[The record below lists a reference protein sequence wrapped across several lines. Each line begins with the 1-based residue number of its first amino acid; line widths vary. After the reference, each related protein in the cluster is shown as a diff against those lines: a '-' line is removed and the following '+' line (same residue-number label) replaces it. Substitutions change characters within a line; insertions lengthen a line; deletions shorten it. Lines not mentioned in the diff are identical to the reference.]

1 MLSSSSLSL
10 SDLFTWRKLH
20 LMRYV
25 VGILIVI
32 DGYPLIFFFKETLR
46 IAPGSTA
53 FTAAFLALG
62 FILMIPL
69 HFLHKLY
76 RLNTTLLKQALLFFA
91 VIIFYM
97 AFYRD
102 QWFKDATMDSIYYV
116 YVALFLFLLINIP
129 NDIIEVF
136 VPITIAFTVV
146 SNLAL
151 VYALLTDPTWSI
163 GQRAAIQYGEGEYRS
178 GNPHVFARNALMSVV
193 ACGIWAFRPQT
204 SFIPR
209 ILTLFASVFGMGILV
224 MTQTRSSI
232 VALILIIGLFLL
244 FNIRPRQ
251 IKMAV
256 RGLFKPASLALLAVM
271 FIGIS
276 VFMKRNGDLIAV
288 LYGYAVAFIERNL
301 ENVYAI
307 LGIKIQNQF
316 AASLDASAGN
326 RATSFQYLQN
336 VIEGHFHVILVG
348 QGYKSTYLDVPLME
362 ALINHG
368 IPGFVT
374 FAAFCFSTLFYC
386 LKSMRDNPDPLSIFL
401 SYFFI
406 MLFVQLFTNGRPYEI
421 SFWHPFCLMIR
432 FLGISH
438 LYPPNLRSE
447 PVLAP
452 AA

>member
-1 MLSSSSLSL
+1 MLSLSNV

-25 VGILIVI
+25 VGIMIVI

-46 IAPGSTA
+46 LAPGSTA
-53 FTAAFLALG
+53 FTAAFLGLG
-62 FILMIPL
+62 FLLMIPF

-76 RLNTTLLKQALLFFA
+76 RLNSTLLKQALLFFA

-102 QWFKDATMDSIYYV
+102 QWFKDGTIDTIYYL

-136 VPITIAFTVV
+136 IPITIAFTVV

-151 VYALLTDPTWSI
+151 VYALLTDPTWNI
-163 GQRAAIQYGEGEYRS
+163 GQRAAIQFGEGEYRT
-178 GNPHVFARNALMSVV
+178 GNPHVFSRNALMSVV

-204 SFIPR
+204 TFIPR
-209 ILTLFASVFGMGILV
+209 ILTLFACIFSMGILV

-232 VALILIIGLFLL
+232 VALIVIIGLFFL
-244 FNIRPRQ
+244 FNIRPAQ
-251 IKMAV
+251 IKTAV
-256 RGLFKPASLALLAVM
+256 RGLFRPASIVLIAIV

-276 VFMKRNGDLIAV
+276 VFMRRNADLIAI
-288 LYGYAVAFIERNL
+288 LYGYAVAFIERNM
-301 ENVYAI
+301 ENVYA
-307 LGIKIQNQF
+307 LFGIKVQNQF
-316 AASLDASAGN
+316 TATFDASAGN
-326 RATSFQYLQN
+326 RATSFGYFRNML
-336 VIEGHFHVILVG
+336 EGHLERLLFG
-348 QGYKSTYLDVPLME
+348 QGYKSTYLDIPLME

-374 FAAFCFSTLFYC
+374 FAAFTFSALFYS
-386 LKSMRDNPDPLSIFL
+386 LKAIRENPDSLSTFL
-401 SYFFI
+401 AYFYI

-432 FLGISH
+432 FMGISH
-438 LYPPNLRSE
+438 LYAPNLRNH
-447 PVLAP
+447 PTLAP

>member
-1 MLSSSSLSL
+1 MLSSLKE
-10 SDLFTWRKLH
+10 LFTWRRIH

-25 VGILIVI
+25 VGILMVI

-62 FILMIPL
+62 FALMIPF
-69 HFLHKLY
+69 HFLRKLY
-76 RLNTTLLKQALLFFA
+76 RLNTNLLNMALLFFI

-102 QWFKDATMDSIYYV
+102 QWFRDGTMDTIYYI

-136 VPITIAFTVV
+136 VPIVIAFTVV

-151 VYALLTDPTWSI
+151 VYALMTDPTWNI

-178 GNPHVFARNALMSVV
+178 GNPHVFARNALMCVV

-204 SFIPR
+204 GFVVR
-209 ILTLFASVFGMGILV
+209 ILALGSCIFSMGILV

-232 VALILIIGLFLL
+232 VALILIIGLFFM

-251 IKMAV
+251 IKDAV
-256 RGLFKPASLALLAVM
+256 RGMTRPASLLLFFVAFM
-271 FIGIS
+271 GIS
-276 VFMKRNGDLIAV
+276 YFMRKNGDLIAI

-301 ENVYAI
+301 ENVYAV
-307 LGIKIQNQF
+307 LGMKVQNQF
-316 AASLDASAGN
+316 AATLDASAGN
-326 RATSFQYLQN
+326 RATSFVYLQN
-336 VIEGHFHVILVG
+336 ILEGHIHVILVG

-374 FAAFCFSTLFYC
+374 FTAFCFSALFYS
-386 LKSMRDNPDPLSIFL
+386 LKTIRDNPDTLSTFL
-401 SYFFI
+401 AYFYM

-432 FLGISH
+432 FVGISH
-438 LYPPNLRSE
+438 LYPPNLLNH
-447 PVLAP
+447 PVVKP
-452 AA
+452 AL

>member
-1 MLSSSSLSL
+1 
-10 SDLFTWRKLH
+10 
-20 LMRYV
+20 MRYV
-25 VGILIVI
+25 VGILMVI

-62 FILMIPL
+62 FALMIPF
-69 HFLHKLY
+69 HFLRKIY
-76 RLNTTLLKQALLFFA
+76 RLNTNLLNMAILFFV

-102 QWFKDATMDSIYYV
+102 QWFRDGTMDTVYYI
-116 YVALFLFLLINIP
+116 YVALFLFLLVNIP
-129 NDIIEVF
+129 NDVIEVF
-136 VPITIAFTVV
+136 VPIVIAFTVV

-151 VYALLTDPTWSI
+151 VYALLTDPTWNI

-178 GNPHVFARNALMSVV
+178 GNPHVFARNALMCVV

-204 SFIPR
+204 GFIVR
-209 ILTLFASVFGMGILV
+209 ILALGSCIFSMGILV

-232 VALILIIGLFLL
+232 VALILIIGLFFM

-251 IKMAV
+251 IKDAA
-256 RGLFKPASLALLAVM
+256 RGLTRPASLFLFFVAFM
-271 FIGIS
+271 GIS
-276 VFMKRNGDLIAV
+276 YFMRKNGDLIAI
-288 LYGYAVAFIERNL
+288 LYGYAAAFIERNL
-301 ENVYAI
+301 ENVYAV
-307 LGIKIQNQF
+307 LGMKVQNQF
-316 AASLDASAGN
+316 AATLDASAGN
-326 RATSFQYLQN
+326 RATSFMYLQN
-336 VIEGHFHVILVG
+336 ILKGHIHMILVG

-374 FAAFCFSTLFYC
+374 FTAFCFSALFYS
-386 LKSMRDNPDPLSIFL
+386 LKAIRDNPDTLSTFL
-401 SYFFI
+401 AYFYI

-432 FLGISH
+432 FMGISH
-438 LYPPNLRSE
+438 LYAPNLLNNPE
-447 PVLAP
+447 IKPVP
-452 AA
+452 AL

>member
-1 MLSSSSLSL
+1 MLSSLKE
-10 SDLFTWRKLH
+10 LFTWRRIH

-25 VGILIVI
+25 VGILMVI

-62 FILMIPL
+62 FALMIPF
-69 HFLHKLY
+69 HFLRKLY
-76 RLNTTLLKQALLFFA
+76 RLNTNLLNMALLFFV

-102 QWFKDATMDSIYYV
+102 QWFRDGTMDTVYYI

-129 NDIIEVF
+129 NDVIEVF
-136 VPITIAFTVV
+136 VPIVIAFTVV

-151 VYALLTDPTWSI
+151 VYALMTDPTWNI

-178 GNPHVFARNALMSVV
+178 GNPHVFARNALMCVV

-204 SFIPR
+204 GFIVR
-209 ILTLFASVFGMGILV
+209 ILALGSCIFSMGILV

-232 VALILIIGLFLL
+232 VALILIIGLFFM

-251 IKMAV
+251 IKDAV
-256 RGLFKPASLALLAVM
+256 RGLTRPASLLLFFVAFM
-271 FIGIS
+271 GIS
-276 VFMKRNGDLIAV
+276 YFMRKNGDLIAI

-301 ENVYAI
+301 ENVYAV
-307 LGIKIQNQF
+307 LGMKVQNQF
-316 AASLDASAGN
+316 AATLDASAGN
-326 RATSFQYLQN
+326 RATSFVYLQN
-336 VIEGHFHVILVG
+336 ILEGHIHVILVG

-374 FAAFCFSTLFYC
+374 FTAFCFSALFYS
-386 LKSMRDNPDPLSIFL
+386 LKTIRDNPDTLSTFL
-401 SYFFI
+401 AYFYM

-432 FLGISH
+432 FVGISH
-438 LYPPNLRSE
+438 LYPPNLLNH
-447 PVLAP
+447 PVVKP
-452 AA
+452 AL

>member
-1 MLSSSSLSL
+1 MLSSLKE
-10 SDLFTWRKLH
+10 LFTWRRIH

-25 VGILIVI
+25 VGILMVI

-62 FILMIPL
+62 FALMIPF
-69 HFLHKLY
+69 HFLRKLY
-76 RLNTTLLKQALLFFA
+76 RLNTNLLNMALLFFA

-102 QWFKDATMDSIYYV
+102 QWFRDGTMDTIYYI

-136 VPITIAFTVV
+136 VPIVIAFTVI

-151 VYALLTDPTWSI
+151 VYALMTDPTWNI

-178 GNPHVFARNALMSVV
+178 GNPHVFSRNALMCVV

-204 SFIPR
+204 GFIVR
-209 ILTLFASVFGMGILV
+209 ILALGSCVFSMGILV

-232 VALILIIGLFLL
+232 VALILIIGLFFM

-251 IKMAV
+251 IKEAIH
-256 RGLFKPASLALLAVM
+256 GLTRPASLLLFFVAFM
-271 FIGIS
+271 GIS
-276 VFMKRNGDLIAV
+276 YFMRKNGDLIAI

-301 ENVYAI
+301 ENVYAV
-307 LGIKIQNQF
+307 LGMKVQNQF
-316 AASLDASAGN
+316 AATLDASAGN
-326 RATSFQYLQN
+326 RATSFMYLQN
-336 VIEGHFHVILVG
+336 ILQGHIHVILVG

-374 FAAFCFSTLFYC
+374 FTAFCFSALFYS
-386 LKSMRDNPDPLSIFL
+386 LKTIRDNPDTLSTFL
-401 SYFFI
+401 AYFYI

-432 FLGISH
+432 FVGISH
-438 LYPPNLRSE
+438 LYPPNLLNH
-447 PVLAP
+447 PVVKP
-452 AA
+452 AL

>member
-1 MLSSSSLSL
+1 
-10 SDLFTWRKLH
+10 
-20 LMRYV
+20 MRYV
-25 VGILIVI
+25 VGILMVI

-62 FILMIPL
+62 FILMIPF
-69 HFLHKLY
+69 HFMRKLY
-76 RLNTTLLKQALLFFA
+76 RLNTNLLNMALLFFA
-91 VIIFYM
+91 VMIFYM

-102 QWFKDATMDSIYYV
+102 QWFKDGTMDTIYYI

-136 VPITIAFTVV
+136 VPIVIAFTVV

-151 VYALLTDPTWSI
+151 VYALLTDPTWNI

-204 SFIPR
+204 GFILR
-209 ILTLFASVFGMGILV
+209 IMSLGACIFSMGILV

-232 VALILIIGLFLL
+232 VALILIIGLFFM

-251 IKMAV
+251 IKDAV
-256 RGLFKPASLALLAVM
+256 KGLMRPASLVM
-271 FIGIS
+271 IAIVFLGIGY
-276 VFMKRNGDLIAV
+276 FMRKNGDLIAI
-288 LYGYAVAFIERNL
+288 LYGYAVAFIERNM
-301 ENVYAI
+301 ENVYAV
-307 LGIKIQNQF
+307 LGIKVQNQF
-316 AASLDASAGN
+316 AATLDASAGN

-336 VIEGHFHVILVG
+336 IIEGHLHVILVG
-348 QGYKSTYLDVPLME
+348 QGYKSTYLDVPLLE

-368 IPGFVT
+368 LPGFVT
-374 FAAFCFSTLFYC
+374 FTAFCFSALFYS
-386 LKSMRDNPDPLSIFL
+386 LKTIRDNPDSLSTFL
-401 SYFFI
+401 AYFYI

-432 FLGISH
+432 FVGISH
-438 LYPPNLRSE
+438 LYPPNLLNHP
-447 PVLAP
+447 PVVKP
-452 AA
+452 AL

>member
-1 MLSSSSLSL
+1 MLPSSFLE
-10 SDLFTWRKLH
+10 LFTWRKLH

-25 VGILIVI
+25 VGILMVI

-62 FILMIPL
+62 FILMIPF
-69 HFLHKLY
+69 HFMRKLY
-76 RLNTTLLKQALLFFA
+76 RLNTNLLNMALLFFA
-91 VIIFYM
+91 VMIFYM

-102 QWFKDATMDSIYYV
+102 QWFKDGTMDTIYYI

-136 VPITIAFTVV
+136 VPIVIAFTVV

-151 VYALLTDPTWSI
+151 VYALLTDPTWNI

-204 SFIPR
+204 GFILR
-209 ILTLFASVFGMGILV
+209 IMSLGACIFSMGILV

-232 VALILIIGLFLL
+232 VALILIIGLFFM

-251 IKMAV
+251 IKDAV
-256 RGLFKPASLALLAVM
+256 KGLMRPASLVM
-271 FIGIS
+271 IAIVFLGIGY
-276 VFMKRNGDLIAV
+276 FMRKNGDLIAI
-288 LYGYAVAFIERNL
+288 LYGYAVAFIERNM
-301 ENVYAI
+301 ENVYAV
-307 LGIKIQNQF
+307 LGIKVQNQF
-316 AASLDASAGN
+316 AATLDASAGN

-336 VIEGHFHVILVG
+336 IIEGHLHVILVG
-348 QGYKSTYLDVPLME
+348 QGYKSTYLDVPLLE

-368 IPGFVT
+368 LPGFVT
-374 FAAFCFSTLFYC
+374 FTAFCFSALFYS
-386 LKSMRDNPDPLSIFL
+386 LKTIRDNPDSLSTFL
-401 SYFFI
+401 AYFYI

-432 FLGISH
+432 FVGISH
-438 LYPPNLRSE
+438 LYPPNLLNHP
-447 PVLAP
+447 PVVKP
-452 AA
+452 AL

>member
-1 MLSSSSLSL
+1 MLSSLKE
-10 SDLFTWRKLH
+10 LFTWRKIH

-25 VGILIVI
+25 VGILMVI

-62 FILMIPL
+62 FALMIPF
-69 HFLHKLY
+69 HFLRKLY
-76 RLNTTLLKQALLFFA
+76 RLNTNLLNMALLFFA

-102 QWFKDATMDSIYYV
+102 QWFRDGTMDTIYYI

-136 VPITIAFTVV
+136 VPIVIAFTVI

-151 VYALLTDPTWSI
+151 VYALMTDPTWNI

-178 GNPHVFARNALMSVV
+178 GNPHVFSRNALMCVV

-204 SFIPR
+204 GFIVR
-209 ILTLFASVFGMGILV
+209 ILALGSCVFSMGILV

-232 VALILIIGLFLL
+232 VALILIIGLFFM

-251 IKMAV
+251 IKEAIH
-256 RGLFKPASLALLAVM
+256 GLTRPASLLLFFVAFM
-271 FIGIS
+271 GIS
-276 VFMKRNGDLIAV
+276 YFMRKNGDLIAI

-301 ENVYAI
+301 ENVYAV
-307 LGIKIQNQF
+307 LGMKVQNQF
-316 AASLDASAGN
+316 AATLDASAGN
-326 RATSFQYLQN
+326 RATSFVYLQN
-336 VIEGHFHVILVG
+336 ILEGHIHVILVG

-374 FAAFCFSTLFYC
+374 FTAFCFSALFYS
-386 LKSMRDNPDPLSIFL
+386 LKTIRDNPDTLSTFL
-401 SYFFI
+401 AYFYI

-432 FLGISH
+432 FVGISH
-438 LYPPNLRSE
+438 LYSPNLLNH
-447 PVLAP
+447 PVVKP
-452 AA
+452 AL

>member
-1 MLSSSSLSL
+1 
-10 SDLFTWRKLH
+10 
-20 LMRYV
+20 MRYV
-25 VGILIVI
+25 VGILMVI

-62 FILMIPL
+62 FALMIPF
-69 HFLHKLY
+69 HFLRKLY
-76 RLNTTLLKQALLFFA
+76 RLNTNLLNMALLFFV

-102 QWFKDATMDSIYYV
+102 QWFRDGTMDTVYYI

-129 NDIIEVF
+129 NDVIEVF
-136 VPITIAFTVV
+136 VPIVIAFTVV

-151 VYALLTDPTWSI
+151 VYALMTDPTWNI

-178 GNPHVFARNALMSVV
+178 GNPHVFARNALMCVV

-204 SFIPR
+204 GFIVR
-209 ILTLFASVFGMGILV
+209 ILALGSCIFSMGILV

-232 VALILIIGLFLL
+232 VALILIIGLFFM

-251 IKMAV
+251 IKDAV
-256 RGLFKPASLALLAVM
+256 RGLTRPASLLLFFVAFM
-271 FIGIS
+271 GIS
-276 VFMKRNGDLIAV
+276 YFMRKNGDLIAI

-301 ENVYAI
+301 ENVYAV
-307 LGIKIQNQF
+307 LGMKVQNQF
-316 AASLDASAGN
+316 AATLDASAGN
-326 RATSFQYLQN
+326 RATSFVYLQN
-336 VIEGHFHVILVG
+336 ILEGHIHVILVG

-374 FAAFCFSTLFYC
+374 FTAFCFSALFYS
-386 LKSMRDNPDPLSIFL
+386 LKTIRDNPDTLSTFL
-401 SYFFI
+401 AYFYM

-432 FLGISH
+432 FVGISH
-438 LYPPNLRSE
+438 LYPPNLLNH
-447 PVLAP
+447 PVVKP
-452 AA
+452 AL

>member
-1 MLSSSSLSL
+1 
-10 SDLFTWRKLH
+10 
-20 LMRYV
+20 MRYV
-25 VGILIVI
+25 VGILMVI

-62 FILMIPL
+62 FALMIPF
-69 HFLHKLY
+69 HFLRKLY
-76 RLNTTLLKQALLFFA
+76 RLNTNLLNMALLFFI

-102 QWFKDATMDSIYYV
+102 QWFRDGTMDTIYYI

-136 VPITIAFTVV
+136 VPIVIAFTVV

-151 VYALLTDPTWSI
+151 VYALMTDPTWNI

-178 GNPHVFARNALMSVV
+178 GNPHVFARNALMCVV

-204 SFIPR
+204 GFVVR
-209 ILTLFASVFGMGILV
+209 ILALGSCIFSMGILV

-232 VALILIIGLFLL
+232 VALILIIGLFFM

-251 IKMAV
+251 IKDAV
-256 RGLFKPASLALLAVM
+256 RGMTRPASLLLFFVAFM
-271 FIGIS
+271 GIS
-276 VFMKRNGDLIAV
+276 YFMRKNGDLIAI

-301 ENVYAI
+301 ENVYAV
-307 LGIKIQNQF
+307 LGMKVQNQF
-316 AASLDASAGN
+316 AATLDASAGN
-326 RATSFQYLQN
+326 RATSFVYLQN
-336 VIEGHFHVILVG
+336 ILEGHIHVILVG

-374 FAAFCFSTLFYC
+374 FTAFCFSALFYS
-386 LKSMRDNPDPLSIFL
+386 LKTIRDNPDTLSTFL
-401 SYFFI
+401 AYFYM

-432 FLGISH
+432 FVGISH
-438 LYPPNLRSE
+438 LYPPNLLNH
-447 PVLAP
+447 PVVKP
-452 AA
+452 AL